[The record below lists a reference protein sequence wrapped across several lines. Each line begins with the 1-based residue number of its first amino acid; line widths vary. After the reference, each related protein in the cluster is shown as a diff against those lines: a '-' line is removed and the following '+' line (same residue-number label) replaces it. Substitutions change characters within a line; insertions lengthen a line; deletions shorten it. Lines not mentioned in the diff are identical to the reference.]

1 MTVAESKIK
10 KNIFCFA
17 NGECS
22 EDEDCFHY
30 SIRGSNQS
38 FFFDSH
44 DKKDILFHNMY
55 ISINILE
62 RGQWPA

>member
-10 KNIFCFA
+10 KKTLFVRL
-17 NGECS
+17 GERS
-22 EDEDCFHY
+22 EDEDSFHY

-55 ISINILE
+55 YRRHRNVNAKFS
-62 RGQWPA
+62 